1 MLNKTFVFS
10 IFDNLCFGIF
20 CLLWVYLLWIL
31 VVYSIGIREHRG
43 SDAPYLH
50 KKTVFVNCRFPKTGD
65 IIADIPETVRERS
78 RSQYGK
84 TGGNDQKNA
93 HFIF

>member
-1 MLNKTFVFS
+1 MFRHFLFAMGISAVDFGCL
-10 IFDNLCFGIF
+10 FD
-20 CLLWVYLLWIL
+20 WYK
-31 VVYSIGIREHRG
+31 EHRG

-65 IIADIPETVRERS
+65 IIADIPETVRERI